1 MKIKIHKGNWKK
13 DYVNKNLDQIFVFG
27 DNNARIG
34 KGGQAII
41 RDLPNSMGIRTKKG
55 PSNKNAAFYKDS
67 EYAKNCENIL
77 EDILDIKE
85 EALKGSTIV
94 FSGGGYGTGLA
105 SLKQKAPKTFE
116 YLCQAMKDHFNFDN
130 EKGKKWYKIPGHD
143 EITSG
148 VYVSLDNTNKDILQP
163 VNNSYFKPEFLEKG
177 LNTTFDLIKTE
188 NKVSFTSSK
197 EYKNGDVV
205 IFTFKGKEHIVCR
218 VICSYS
224 MNLVLK
230 DYKWYSFEGF
240 DNSFSIAGPEPVL
253 NSKQDGYKYQTHFQF
268 ICTLDDKGNM
278 VFKNDIFQ
286 EKKKATS
293 LNIEEV
299 KELKNKENVK
309 IVHIKNEEDKMGKIT
324 NEELLDVLNR
334 IESKLER
341 RKLKNPFKK
350 KTLEELVQKLG
361 DVLKIDKI
369 ESPLSTN
376 KYQIEIRDITH
387 VVDGGSIFYVVNF
400 NEGFFRNKIEVI
412 MKLNTSVIS

>member
-1 MKIKIHKGNWKK
+1 M
-13 DYVNKNLDQIFVFG
+13 
-27 DNNARIG
+27 
-34 KGGQAII
+34 
-41 RDLPNSMGIRTKKG
+41 
-55 PSNKNAAFYKDS
+55 
-67 EYAKNCENIL
+67 
-77 EDILDIKE
+77 
-85 EALKGSTIV
+85 
-94 FSGGGYGTGLA
+94 
-105 SLKQKAPKTFE
+105 
-116 YLCQAMKDHFNFDN
+116 
-130 EKGKKWYKIPGHD
+130 
-143 EITSG
+143 
-148 VYVSLDNTNKDILQP
+148 
-163 VNNSYFKPEFLEKG
+163 
-177 LNTTFDLIKTE
+177 
-188 NKVSFTSSK
+188 
-197 EYKNGDVV
+197 
-205 IFTFKGKEHIVCR
+205 IFTFTGKEHIVCR

-268 ICTLDDKGNM
+268 ICTLGDKGNM

-293 LNIEEV
+293 LNIEEEV
-299 KELKNKENVK
+299 NELKNKENVK